1 MNLRY
6 HVELTEEERSD
17 LHRMLA
23 GCKHPA
29 RRLKR
34 AQILIAAG
42 AGSATKR
49 SRLASGSAVQPSTGP
64 SGASSKTDWRP
75 HFARRRGRE
84 PNASSAARKKRF

>member
-6 HVELTEEERSD
+6 HVELTEEERSH

-23 GCKHPA
+23 GGKHPA

-42 AGSATKR
+42 AGLGDEAIE
-49 SRLASGSAVQPSTGP
+49 AGVGVGGSTVYGP